1 MEQQILLSHIMSRP
15 RSMCFNLMTSVY
27 SRRICFSHIELCCYV
42 RRTTHLNTVKFCVF
56 NHPPPPRHSSSVI
69 CHAFTLLIYRTHTY
83 LSLCTS
89 SRIDTVVGVIRNAV
103 THYYMQIT
111 SSKKLFET
119 TTYACCAV
127 NANEWHR
134 RTARNTIFKEG
145 YLLPCIN
152 GKSHGM
158 NVLASEPC
166 AWIRF
171 KSSLACRRIVIA
183 TSSSKNGSVAYS
195 KGKLGAARQQ
205 GKWKWD
211 IV

>member
-56 NHPPPPRHSSSVI
+56 NHPLASPRSSSSNI

-134 RTARNTIFKEG
+134 RTARNTIFREG

-166 AWIRF
+166 AWISIQVKFSVSENCNRN
-171 KSSLACRRIVIA
+171 IVLEECFC
-183 TSSSKNGSVAYS
+183 GV
-195 KGKLGAARQQ
+195 
-205 GKWKWD
+205 
-211 IV
+211 